1 MKTLTEAR
9 VVLSEFASYNERR
22 NAKQMIEE
30 IEQST
35 GVRMV
40 LTTDAVP
47 AEDAEIVFGKTN
59 REGSAKLYESL
70 PHDAYAIVS
79 ERNMVYVAYDNYL
92 LAIEAMKMI
101 AKLCKEGVSIPLNIV
116 EVPDLSDYHVDKADD
131 TVRVMSTNIVA
142 AGDLA
147 SLEYLGEKYGVTYID
162 RVDIQA
168 SMILDYLPDFIGLQE
183 IQEGTVNDVEGYMH
197 TELMKRIGHVYTE
210 VNLDEFVPVK
220 VNQWTPI
227 AYHHGKWQL
236 LEYGAATDDEILNV
250 MHRWQWGI
258 YRNKEN
264 GQLFAHMNLH
274 GPHSGNQEFRDF
286 QPVFFSRVNEQIKA
300 ILAKYP
306 KIPIAVTGDYNQY
319 YNKPALQALQ
329 RDTTLDTAYLVAKD
343 STYPEHYGVIDH
355 IMINTDVVEAKV
367 YRMVDN
373 GLIYMSSDHRPCFV
387 DLKVRQ

>member
-59 REGSAKLYESL
+59 REGAAKLYESL
-70 PHDAYAIVS
+70 PHGAYAIVS

-101 AKLCKEGVSIPLNIV
+101 AKLCKEGASLPLNIV

-197 TELMKRIGHVYTE
+197 TELMKRIGHAYTE

-258 YRNKEN
+258 YRNKES

-286 QPVFFSRVNEQIKA
+286 QPVFFSRVNERIKA

-306 KIPIAVTGDYNQY
+306 EIPVAVTGDYNQY
-319 YNKPALQALQ
+319 YNKPALQAIQ
-329 RDTTLDTAYLVAKD
+329 TGTTLDTAYLVAKD